1 MTRIKDKYESLC
13 DGFKEN
19 LDHQYKKV
27 QRVNTF
33 LCKCDFFWLDQCLCR
48 GFLFLF
54 FSKILKKD
62 VVENKK
68 KHTLAMLKVSS
79 ILKIQVGVPKDWSK
93 PKSLNIPAAK
103 VL

>member
-1 MTRIKDKYESLC
+1 MTRIEDNMTLCVTALKKISITNTKKYKESIHFFVSVIFFEL
-13 DGFKEN
+13 
-19 LDHQYKKV
+19 
-27 QRVNTF
+27 VNA
-33 LCKCDFFWLDQCLCR
+33 CR
-48 GFLFLF
+48 GFLKILF